1 MFLYGASFYLCQ
13 CLLVQV
19 MFQMWGT
26 GLWLPAVLGE
36 PQKTV
41 MLLDS
46 SSLSSLSPSLSPPF
60 APLWPTSIPPFPF
73 PQPAVCNSKMLFSLH
88 PTVLSPTAWR
98 WWPHHSAGVQEEFS
112 PLCPPSVAFPQD
124 RQWQSLFVAPSEPC
138 CIRVH
143 QSSHQTIWVSA
154 TTVWISK
161 ATHQQLQNINPM
173 DFGASWGC

>member
-41 MLLDS
+41 MLLDY
-46 SSLSSLSPSLSPPF
+46 SSLSSLSPLSFPTLCSSLTNFHPSLS
-60 APLWPTSIPPFPF
+60 LSTTSCMQF
-73 PQPAVCNSKMLFSLH
+73 QNAVFSASH
-88 PTVLSPTAWR
+88 SPEPWR

-112 PLCPPSVAFPQD
+112 LLCPPSVAFPQD
-124 RQWQSLFVAPSEPC
+124 RQWQSLSVALSEPC